1 MASILS
7 RPHQRMRTRTV
18 SLPTPWSI
26 SCAGWPIHFATTRS
40 ISSTSPTATHHGA
53 EVHETRRSIAIRSSS
68 AASCRTAV
76 QSPRTTRS
84 LASARAKA
92 SSFHPPRIHSR
103 MLSSSAHYAMS
114 VSESRSSESASTAP
128 AAPPPLNE
136 AQVPLISPHLRAQL
150 FPPRRS
156 PFTPPPPSPE
166 AIKTSLNHLVEN
178 GLLKKDLT
186 STSKR
191 SLDPAISFSLPATQG
206 PTMSHHF
213 HALGKGTAEPYLS
226 LAHSF
231 AETELPP
238 MPEKGSWACV
248 PGWARYSAEDRCW
261 ESVEYPDLDDQA
273 LVFDVETLPH
283 QSGAYPIMAVAV
295 GKSAW
300 YGWCSPWVT
309 GDDPS
314 PRQLIPFG
322 PREGEPVPASA
333 ADDFLSS
340 RSELFERPTS
350 KPRLI
355 IGHNV
360 LFDRARVSTEY
371 ESLRRPSTRYID
383 TLSLHVAVSG
393 LTNPQRPQWM
403 AWRSNE
409 KKKDAAALA
418 AAAEAELERETVEA
432 EQEEETGTLLVAPP
446 RQGTAAK
453 GKEGATTT
461 KDGPPGRKTWEQVA
475 SMNSLA
481 EVARLHC
488 GITMDKTVRNVLID
502 PETTIDD
509 VRSSFDDL
517 IDYCARDVVT
527 TAKVYQV
534 LLPKFL
540 ATCAHPVSFAGVL
553 LMSQPVLPVD
563 SRWPQY
569 IERAEATYVERLTRV
584 KDALKALAEEARAK
598 VDVVDPESGEFVW
611 QRDVWLRQLDWNLK
625 KARRLPGQTP
635 SRIANGGGKTAGV
648 EHQAPEAEEHQ
659 ELDATNSRPRWFD
672 RVAENGQ
679 EALEIGLQSPLAAAL
694 LRATWR
700 GHPVVYSHSHGF
712 LFVVPDD
719 VSAFEAQSTEMPIGP
734 AELGPKD
741 SALAE
746 IQDVRLYAVPGA
758 GSRRCLKLF
767 SKGAIT
773 RVKKKL
779 LECDLGADQ
788 LLEALRSTTS
798 GTKDIAAILDAAA
811 RVALTKS
818 AEERSQSM
826 WLRPLDWTPVP
837 LRPLATA
844 DSAPNTTIRTT
855 KETSLI
861 DEVDEASSRARDGS
875 LLQTLMWPKWYWELD
890 LPGLGLDVSVRKRA
904 VPLLLRLKY
913 RGFPTVH
920 SKQHGWIYRV
930 PRHEVDAL
938 MASNG
943 ALKPLEFK
951 SLDDTTLAE
960 DAEATYFKLPHPDGE
975 DKNVG
980 SPLSKSFVQAFED
993 KVLTSDYEIAQD
1005 ALSLNASCS
1014 YWASARERI
1023 TNQFVVWRGQA
1034 KVETPTPARVAEDP
1048 ALRAT
1053 QGLILPQVIPMGTVT
1068 RRAVERT
1075 WLTASNAKKN
1085 RVGSELKSMV
1095 RAPPGYAIVGAD
1107 VDSEEL
1113 WICSVM
1119 GDAQFGLHGATAI
1132 GWMTLEGT
1140 KSAGTDLH
1148 SKTASILG
1156 ISRDDAKVFNY
1167 SRIYGAGVKH
1177 AVQLLLKANPT
1188 LAADKATEL
1197 AKNLYAQTK
1206 GVVDRSPAFR
1216 RNFWHGGT
1224 ESFVFNKLEGIA
1236 QSERPRTPALGCGL
1250 TDALTKAYLPAD
1262 AGRASKGSGFM
1273 PSRINWVVQSSG
1285 VDYLHLLLVAMEY
1298 LTKRYEIDA
1307 RYMISVHDEIR
1318 YLVKEEDKYRAAL
1331 ALQVANLWTRS
1342 LFAYRLQMPD
1352 LPQGC
1357 AFFSAVDVDVCFRK
1371 EVNMT
1376 CVTPSNP
1383 DAIPFGESLDIS
1395 ATLSSTHGGSLYAD
1409 GRPMTQE
1416 EEARL
1421 PRWELGRELP
1431 EEEWKGEVHRVDQ
1444 IGFLVAQTTKDSNRI
1459 TQLWK
1464 TTAAEQH
1471 ISSPSTRGAAKRAT
1485 PNATVDREAWMREAH
1500 DQAMEE
1506 AMGSSKSA
1514 GRNSVVEKDEEDC
1527 YDEIPEDVEREFSTY
1542 RPATRI
1548 SV

>member
-1 MASILS
+1 MASILA
-7 RPHQRMRTRTV
+7 RPRKRMRIRHA
-18 SLPTPWSI
+18 SLATSWSI
-26 SCAGWPIHFATTRS
+26 LPSPLWGSGIHSTTTRS
-40 ISSTSPTATHHGA
+40 VSSRTSSSVTPSHGSEA
-53 EVHETRRSIAIRSSS
+53 QDTQRSGKIPNTSIRSSWT
-68 AASCRTAV
+68 ASEPPWT
-76 QSPRTTRS
+76 SRS
-84 LASARAKA
+84 LQSARAKA
-92 SSFHPPRIHSR
+92 ILTSFHPS
-103 MLSSSAHYAMS
+103 
-114 VSESRSSESASTAP
+114 
-128 AAPPPLNE
+128 PLNE

-150 FPPRRS
+150 FPPPGS
-156 PFTPPPPSPE
+156 PFTSPPPSPN
-166 AIKTSLNHLVEN
+166 AIKTSLDHLVEN
-178 GLLKKDLT
+178 GLLKENLT

-226 LAHSF
+226 LACSF
-231 AETELPP
+231 AEAELPP

-309 GDDPS
+309 RDDPS

-322 PREGEPVPASA
+322 PREEEQAAST
-333 ADDFLSS
+333 ADGDFLSS
-340 RSELFERPTS
+340 RSDLFERPTS

-355 IGHNV
+355 VGHNV

-409 KKKDAAALA
+409 KKKDAAALLA
-418 AAAEAELERETVEA
+418 AAAEAEVRLEPSPVED
-432 EQEEETGTLLVAPP
+432 EEEETGTLLVTPP
-446 RQGTAAK
+446 RPGTSAAAAANATKASKK
-453 GKEGATTT
+453 GS
-461 KDGPPGRKTWEQVA
+461 GPPSRKTWEQVA

-488 GITMDKTVRNVLID
+488 GITMDKTIRNILID
-502 PETTIDD
+502 PETTLDD

-540 ATCAHPVSFAGVL
+540 ATCPHPVSFAGVL

-569 IERAEATYVERLTRV
+569 IERAESTYVERLTRV

-598 VDVVDPESGEFVW
+598 MDVVDPGTGEFVW
-611 QRDVWLRQLDWNLK
+611 QRDVWLRQLDWSLK

-635 SRIANGGGKTAGV
+635 SKVASGRKQATVVGEEVEKQEGKQQV
-648 EHQAPEAEEHQ
+648 
-659 ELDATNSRPRWFD
+659 ELDPMKSRPRWFD
-672 RVAENGQ
+672 DVAGNEP
-679 EALEIGLQSPLAAAL
+679 LDIGLQSPLAAAL
-694 LRATWR
+694 LRTKWR

-712 LFVVPDD
+712 LFAVPKD
-719 VSAFEAQSTEMPIGP
+719 ATFEADSTETPID
-734 AELGPKD
+734 ATELGPKD
-741 SALAE
+741 ASIAK
-746 IQDVRLYAVPGA
+746 IKNIRLNAIPGS
-758 GSRRCLKLF
+758 GGRRCLTLF
-767 SKGAIT
+767 SKNAIT

-779 LECDLGADQ
+779 LECDLGSDL
-788 LLEALRSTTS
+788 LLEALRSTS
-798 GTKDIAAILDAAA
+798 GTPKDISAILDEAA
-811 RVALTKS
+811 RVALNKS
-818 AEERSQSM
+818 DEERSQSI
-826 WLRPLDWTPVP
+826 WLRQLDWTPVP
-837 LRPLATA
+837 LRKQADPVPETTRTKSTLIGDA
-844 DSAPNTTIRTT
+844 DSS
-855 KETSLI
+855 SLMN
-861 DEVDEASSRARDGS
+861 GS
-875 LLQTLMWPKWYWELD
+875 LLQTLAWPKWYWELD

-904 VPLLLRLKY
+904 VPLLLRLKW
-913 RGFPTVH
+913 RGFPIVH

-930 PRHEVDAL
+930 PLGEVDAL
-938 MASNG
+938 MTSDRS
-943 ALKPLEFK
+943 LKPLDFT

-960 DAEATYFKLPHPDGE
+960 DADAIYFKLPHPDGE

-980 SPLSKSFVQAFED
+980 SPLSKLFVQAFED

-1023 TNQFVVWRGQA
+1023 TNQFVVWGGKA
-1034 KVETPTPARVAEDP
+1034 KVETPTPARVVEDP
-1048 ALRAT
+1048 SLQST

-1148 SKTASILG
+1148 SKTASILS

-1236 QSERPRTPALGCGL
+1236 QSDRPRTPALGCGL
-1250 TDALTKAYLPAD
+1250 TDALTKAYLPPE
-1262 AGRASKGSGFM
+1262 AGRATKGSGFM

-1298 LTKRYEIDA
+1298 LTRRYEIDA

-1318 YLVKEEDKYRAAL
+1318 YLVKEEDRYRAAL

-1352 LPQGC
+1352 LPQVSAWHVFKLLKRKIRADAALGGHDVQGC
-1357 AFFSAVDVDVCFRK
+1357 AFFSAVDVDTCFRK

-1395 ATLSSTHGGSLYAD
+1395 TSLSTTNGGSLYAD
-1409 GRPMTQE
+1409 GRPMTKE

-1421 PRWELGRELP
+1421 PEWGLEKELQED
-1431 EEEWKGEVHRVDQ
+1431 EWKGEVHRVDQ
-1444 IGFLVAQTTKDSNRI
+1444 IGFLVAQTTKDRNRI

-1464 TTAAEQH
+1464 ETVAGQH
-1471 ISSPSTRGAAKRAT
+1471 PSSSTMGKRPT
-1485 PNATVDREAWMREAH
+1485 NSTVDREAWMRDVH

-1506 AMGSSKSA
+1506 AMGSNKSV
-1514 GRNSVVEKDEEDC
+1514 GRESAVEENEEGY

-1542 RPATRI
+1542 RPATRT